1 MAGIPPFSRFIVP
14 ETYLNP
20 IVGVSCR
27 LEDHDSGEHSH
38 PMGQIVFTCQ
48 GCLRIRFAYP
58 AFLCMLPPTRI
69 AWIPP
74 GVVHHARIRRP
85 VEYRSVYIGAPYVDA
100 LPSTPQVMAITPLL
114 KELLIHIC
122 HAPFDTDWSTGKA
135 NQIIDLCVAEMRDAP
150 RHTLLLP
157 LPSDRR
163 LAMLGQHPERLPP
176 ALGELAR
183 QVGACERTIARMVRR
198 DTGMSYQEWRQQ
210 WKLFRAIEMLTVDE
224 RLSTVAQELGF
235 TSDSAFIAFFRG
247 MTGTTP
253 KAYCRHE

>member
-1 MAGIPPFSRFIVP
+1 MAEIAPFSQFAP
-14 ETYLNP
+14 EAYNNP

-38 PMGQIVFTCQ
+38 LMGQLLFTSQ
-48 GCLRIRFAYP
+48 GCVRIRLARP
-58 AFLCMLPPTRI
+58 ALLCMLPPTRI

-74 GVVHHARIRRP
+74 GIVHHAKIRRA
-85 VEYRSVYIGAPYVDA
+85 VDYRSVYIGAPFVDT
-100 LPSTPQVMAITPLL
+100 LPSTPKILAVTPLL
-114 KELLIHIC
+114 RELLIHISL
-122 HAPFDTDWSTGKA
+122 APFSTDWSTGKA
-135 NQIIDLCVAEMRDAP
+135 NQIISLCLAEIRDAAQEF
-150 RHTLLLP
+150 LLLP

-163 LAMLGQHPERLPP
+163 LAMLGQHLERLPP
-176 ALGELAR
+176 ALHELAQ

-210 WKLFRAIEMLTVDE
+210 WKLIRAVEMLNVDE

-253 KAYCRHE
+253 KAYCRQE